1 MNKKEQ
7 YKEFCKLPKD
17 IRDGLLNSSNLEL
30 RGFLQLSHK
39 ERNSLSKLPFGSR
52 KYLSKILDL
61 SDKVYNF
68 NDFEIELYDLL
79 QDFGLSLSKR
89 KTINLSEI
97 VARDFEM
104 MNKKKD

>member
-52 KYLSKILDL
+52 KY
-61 SDKVYNF
+61 
-68 NDFEIELYDLL
+68 
-79 QDFGLSLSKR
+79 
-89 KTINLSEI
+89 
-97 VARDFEM
+97 
-104 MNKKKD
+104 